1 MPLRYLIFLCIHRAL
16 GQLNASGRCGIN
28 FKQLERIMKS
38 MKTHRLSGADTSSV
52 TLVYIIRRGGTHHR
66 FCRSA
71 SPFRT
76 ATP

>member
-1 MPLRYLIFLCIHRAL
+1 
-16 GQLNASGRCGIN
+16 
-28 FKQLERIMKS
+28 

>member
-1 MPLRYLIFLCIHRAL
+1 
-16 GQLNASGRCGIN
+16 
-28 FKQLERIMKS
+28 

-76 ATP
+76 ATPYIYDSISYLLLNYIVYAAWPEAWLPHVHNRLT